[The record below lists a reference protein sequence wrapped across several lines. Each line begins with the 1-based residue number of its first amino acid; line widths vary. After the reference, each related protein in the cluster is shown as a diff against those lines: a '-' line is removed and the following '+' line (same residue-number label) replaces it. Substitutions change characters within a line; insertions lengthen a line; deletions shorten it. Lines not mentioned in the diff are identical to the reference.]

1 MYHGLE
7 IQIGFAFLVPAHPG
21 SPGQRAVKRVC
32 VCVCVCITVYNKCH
46 MLIPFWNKYCP
57 WSGVGRGLCPP
68 PETSPMPFPQPLSRS
83 SLVYLLVWGPVLRT
97 PYIFSPNHLLLAT
110 HGNNVATC
118 FAEVPR
124 LSFIPNLS
132 HLTSAELEVPP
143 HFLSLQARSHFD
155 VTYCIAHN
163 CCTTSLGTSK
173 YLLLA

>member
-1 MYHGLE
+1 MDNEGNKFWDDYVSRYIISAICWFRFEKKTVHDQGL
-7 IQIGFAFLVPAHPG
+7 GGGYAP
-21 SPGQRAVKRVC
+21 S
-32 VCVCVCITVYNKCH
+32 
-46 MLIPFWNKYCP
+46 
-57 WSGVGRGLCPP
+57 

-97 PYIFSPNHLLLAT
+97 PYIFSPNHYLLLAT

-132 HLTSAELEVPP
+132 HLSSMELEVPP
-143 HFLSLQARSHFD
+143 HCLSLQARSHFD
-155 VTYCIAHN
+155 VTYFIAHN